1 MKSLLDL
8 SPIFNFINNKDK
20 EPKEPTFTLSE
31 VMAILE
37 EALVRSEE
45 DTGDINWD
53 DIEYDVDI
61 DWDKRICIN
70 NVDVSSQLEEVFNS
84 VNNCFETLITDYVEM
99 RKENNS

>member
-45 DTGDINWD
+45 DTGDINWN

-70 NVDVSSQLEEVFNS
+70 NVDVSSQLEKVFDS
-84 VNNCFETLITDYVEM
+84 VFECFESLINDYVEL

>member
-20 EPKEPTFTLSE
+20 ELKEPTFTLSE
-31 VMAILE
+31 VMAMLE
-37 EALVRSEE
+37 QAITRSEE
-45 DTGDINWD
+45 DAEHLDWSNM
-53 DIEYDVDI
+53 EYDVDV

-70 NVDVSSQLEEVFNS
+70 NVDVSSQLEKVFDS
-84 VNNCFETLITDYVEM
+84 VFECFESLITDYVEL

>member
-1 MKSLLDL
+1 MKSLIDL
-8 SPIFNFINNKDK
+8 SPIFNFLKKKD
-20 EPKEPTFTLSE
+20 EEQKEPTFTLSE

-61 DWDKRICIN
+61 DWHKRICIN

-84 VNNCFETLITDYVEM
+84 VNDCFEKLITDYVEM
-99 RKENNS
+99 QKENNS